1 MPYKRLARFGW
12 TFSMPQILAVL
23 RKMDFFN
30 THGIYQQPSTRN
42 GLMAAVN
49 IGMPPDHDI
58 RIIEAYRH
66 YTPPVDA
73 PAIIRRLLNT
83 VPEKYLRGLDCVVLT
98 NEVALSRKDRKGK
111 VWSRRR
117 RVDKSYVLARYH
129 HGSRNSL
136 PYIEV
141 RVDKV
146 VDATESWALPIR
158 LIRDIVFG
166 HVVFH
171 ELGHHIHSTIR
182 PEHTEKEDVADTWAG
197 KLNANFVRKTYWYGV
212 PVLKIYTFMRRR
224 RWI

>member
-1 MPYKRLARFGW
+1 
-12 TFSMPQILAVL
+12 
-23 RKMDFFN
+23 
-30 THGIYQQPSTRN
+30 
-42 GLMAAVN
+42 MAAVN